1 MIKIDLCD
9 ANSGR
14 LRKDWRL
21 IMQEQFDKSEFKS
34 MLKTKFGIWK
44 VRTFE
49 PKPDGIFYV
58 LAICDE
64 CQMKAMVKAES
75 ILSKGASCYHCKAS
89 GKER

>member
-9 ANSGR
+9 SSSTR

-21 IMQEQFDKSEFKS
+21 IMQEKFDESEFKS
-34 MLKTKFGIWK
+34 LLKTKLGIWK

-49 PKPDGIFYV
+49 PKADGIFYV

-64 CQMKAMVKAES
+64 CQMKSMVKVES
-75 ILSKGASCYHCKAS
+75 IVSKGASCSHCKAS
-89 GKER
+89 GKEQ